1 MSCVLP
7 QLLHLVSPL
16 SSTHPDEF
24 VHGLT
29 SSLVISF
36 LKRDITL
43 LNDVRVCNVHK
54 PIFFLFFKAYLF
66 NGGSL
71 PSTVASESLLF

>member
-1 MSCVLP
+1 MKRIVLLGASGSIGV
-7 QLLHLVSPL
+7 QTIDVVL
-16 SSTHPDEF
+16 THPDEF

-29 SSLVISF
+29 SSLVIYF

-54 PIFFLFFKAYLF
+54 PIFFFIL
-66 NGGSL
+66 
-71 PSTVASESLLF
+71 

>member
-1 MSCVLP
+1 MGLSCVLP

-54 PIFFLFFKAYLF
+54 PIFFLIL
-66 NGGSL
+66 
-71 PSTVASESLLF
+71 